1 MYHVSDKVKHNGCGA
16 PWNLEDVEELH
27 MILQDKILDTKC
39 QLGFDEAKAHKDNFY
54 GDINLVSGIP
64 FPLMKLEPK
73 YYRMRLLNA
82 AVSRTYKLKVKNAQ
96 MQDVSQNICHV
107 IAGDGGYRFTPVTF
121 PANVGSYTIV
131 WFGNFFFLLSCSL
144 LTSYLHNL
152 FFIYNAGPADWCCR
166 AL

>member
-82 AVSRTYKLKVKNAQ
+82 AISRTYKLKVKNAQ

-121 PANVGSYTIV
+121 PANVSCYTSLV
-131 WFGNFFFLLSCSL
+131 WQVFFSVKLLISHLS
-144 LTSYLHNL
+144 
-152 FFIYNAGPADWCCR
+152 PP
-166 AL
+166 